1 MTDHET
7 SDRSWKPNGREQ
19 RSVTPTSPRSRL
31 RLRVESVT
39 PETWPFRA
47 ERNAASGGSA
57 WIRSVTVMLSYDRLR
72 SRALALT
79 NEVFERLGQAG
90 SESRALEANRREGQ
104 HHKESQLGLLRV
116 QLGLALVASG
126 DTLEGAQMLKMA
138 VARRWEPAAFKVLA
152 EVDLAVGD
160 TLSALQSLSFVS
172 IDPVASDRRA
182 WADSLVRKLQLPAD
196 EWNRW
201 LSQARGAMRYLLLAN
216 ETDPKPIARGVS
228 VQTTEGQD
236 VQLREL
242 LLGKVTIVVF
252 WSRFSWPSL
261 ERLPEVEDLYRE
273 SQQFGIDVVLLTTET
288 PNPGLRSVLSNYA
301 PSVPFL
307 HDLQRQAKSTFR
319 VHGTPHIAV
328 TDHVARIRFE
338 TSSLPEAL
346 RRAVS
351 LAPERQLAARAGQR
365 F

>member
-1 MTDHET
+1 
-7 SDRSWKPNGREQ
+7 
-19 RSVTPTSPRSRL
+19 
-31 RLRVESVT
+31 
-39 PETWPFRA
+39 
-47 ERNAASGGSA
+47 
-57 WIRSVTVMLSYDRLR
+57 
-72 SRALALT
+72 
-79 NEVFERLGQAG
+79 
-90 SESRALEANRREGQ
+90 
-104 HHKESQLGLLRV
+104 
-116 QLGLALVASG
+116 
-126 DTLEGAQMLKMA
+126 
-138 VARRWEPAAFKVLA
+138 
-152 EVDLAVGD
+152 
-160 TLSALQSLSFVS
+160 
-172 IDPVASDRRA
+172 
-182 WADSLVRKLQLPAD
+182 
-196 EWNRW
+196 
-201 LSQARGAMRYLLLAN
+201 MRYLLLAN

-273 SQQFGIDVVLLTTET
+273 SQQFGIDVVLLTTEA